1 MESRASPAQLDR
13 IMIRRL
19 TQLLI
24 GLWLYGAALALFVRA
39 DLGLDPWNVF
49 HAGVAGRTGLS
60 LGAVMVMTGV
70 LVLLAWWPL
79 RQRPGIGT
87 LANILIIGLAVD
99 VTLPWLPILED
110 PGVRGAALV
119 ASLILNGL
127 AGALYIGAGLGP
139 GPRDGLMTG
148 IAART
153 GASLRVVRTIIELTV
168 LAAGWAL
175 GGAVGIGTVVYAL
188 AIGPLVQA
196 FLPWVHVGK
205 PAAVNP

>member
-1 MESRASPAQLDR
+1 
-13 IMIRRL
+13 MIRRL
-19 TQLLI
+19 LQLVI

-39 DLGLDPWNVF
+39 DLGLDPWNAF
-49 HAGVAGRTGLS
+49 HAGLSGLTGLS
-60 LGAVMVMTGV
+60 LGVVMMLVGI
-70 LVLLAWWPL
+70 LVLCAWWPL

-99 VTLPWLPILED
+99 VTLPWLPILTD
-110 PGVRGAALV
+110 PAHRGAALIGSV
-119 ASLILNGL
+119 VLNGL

-148 IAART
+148 LAART
-153 GASLRVVRTIIELTV
+153 GWSLRRVRTLIELTV

-175 GGAVGIGTVVYAL
+175 GGSVGLGTVVYAL

-196 FLPWVHVGK
+196 FLPFVSVRNPG
-205 PAAVNP
+205 AVNP